1 MPSDL
6 TFVAGQLRPFLA
18 DLLATEQSSWKEYG
32 APWWDAVHA
41 LGMFLDGGKALRPRF
56 CYWGYVASTDTGPG
70 PDLVTAAAAVELL
83 HAFALIHDDLMDASP
98 TRRGRPALHEA
109 FTAEHRCHGWAGEPG
124 RYGAATALLT
134 GDLAF
139 ALAGRLAGELP
150 GRVSGVWGR
159 LISELTAGQFLDL
172 AGAARR
178 DRSAELAATIARLKS
193 GRYTVTGPLRLGAA
207 LAGPDGLAPAL
218 AQFGDLVG
226 EAFQL
231 RDDLLGAF
239 GDPQLTGKP
248 VGEDLR
254 SGKPTLLVAYTAQRV
269 GGPDTGPLR
278 RIGAADLTDAEVAAI
293 TALIDSSGARA
304 RVEQLIESNLR
315 TARGLV
321 CGADLPP
328 PVREALCDLATAASQ
343 RSH

>member
-6 TFVAGQLRPFLA
+6 AFVNGQLRPFLA
-18 DLLATEQSSWKEYG
+18 NLVAAEQSSWKEYG

-41 LGMFLDGGKALRPRF
+41 LGAFLDGGKALRPRF
-56 CYWGYVASTDTGPG
+56 CYWGYVASTATAPG
-70 PDLVTAAAAVELL
+70 ADLVAAAAALELL
-83 HAFALIHDDLMDASP
+83 HAFALIHDDLMDSSP

-109 FTAEHRCHGWAGEPG
+109 FTAEHRRRSWAGEPG
-124 RYGAATALLT
+124 RYGPAAALLT

-150 GRVSGVWGR
+150 DQVKPVWSR
-159 LISELTAGQFLDL
+159 LVAEMTAGQFLDL
-172 AGAARR
+172 AGSARR

-193 GRYTVTGPLRLGAA
+193 GRYTVTGPLRVGAA
-207 LAGPDGLAPAL
+207 LAGQELTPPL

-231 RDDLLGAF
+231 RDDLLGVF
-239 GDPQLTGKP
+239 GDPELTGKP

-254 SGKPTLLVAYTAQRV
+254 SGKPTLLVAYTVRHLAGR
-269 GGPDTGPLR
+269 DTSPLE
-278 RIGAADLTDAEVAAI
+278 RIGAVDLTDAEVASV

-304 RVEQLIESNLR
+304 RVEQSIESNLR

-321 CGADLPP
+321 CVAGLPAP
-328 PVREALCDLATAASQ
+328 ARDALCALATAASH